1 MFISLKDGI
10 SRETLGIVVSYKVK
24 VKLVLGGIGSDV
36 SLFLPFSLMHSKPVN
51 DSDNQRRQDAQDAL
65 SIRQEINSVRTFFF

>member
-1 MFISLKDGI
+1 
-10 SRETLGIVVSYKVK
+10 VVSYKVK
-24 VKLVLGGIGSDV
+24 VKLVMGGLAADV

-65 SIRQEINSVRTFFF
+65 SIRQEINSVKILHTCRKITFLDIFKE